1 MGKISDAIE
10 RYKKEKSIENLKI
23 EPTRREN
30 LARWESRAPGRPNLV
45 APEKAIDPKLVVY
58 SAPES
63 MDAENFKVLRAQLL
77 FPKKGK
83 KPRSIMVT
91 SAFPGEGKTY
101 VSSNLAAS
109 IAMGVNEHVL
119 LADCDFRKPRVH
131 EVFGYS
137 NHEGLHE
144 VLAGEKNL
152 QDLIIGTKIERLS
165 LLTAGRPTP
174 RPSELLSSTAMKEVL
189 KEVKGRYDDRYVVVD
204 ATPSQVT
211 AEAAVLARYVDGVVF
226 VVMAQKSPRK
236 AVEKS
241 IELIG
246 PEKILGIV
254 FNGYSESHKGY
265 YKYYRKYY
273 GKE

>member
-1 MGKISDAIE
+1 
-10 RYKKEKSIENLKI
+10 
-23 EPTRREN
+23 
-30 LARWESRAPGRPNLV
+30 
-45 APEKAIDPKLVVY
+45 
-58 SAPES
+58 

-83 KPRSIMVT
+83 KPRSIMIT

-119 LADCDFRKPRVH
+119 LVDCDFRKPRVH

-137 NHEGLHE
+137 NHKGLHE
-144 VLAGEKNL
+144 VLAGEEDL
-152 QDLIIGTKIERLS
+152 RDLIIGTKIEKLS
-165 LLTAGRPTP
+165 LLTAGKPTP
-174 RPSELLSSTAMKEVL
+174 RPSELLSSTEMKEFL
-189 KEVKGRYDDRYVVVD
+189 EEVKGRYDDRYVIID

-226 VVMAQKSPRK
+226 VVMAQKSPRE
-236 AVEKS
+236 AIQKS

-246 PEKILGIV
+246 PEKVLGIV